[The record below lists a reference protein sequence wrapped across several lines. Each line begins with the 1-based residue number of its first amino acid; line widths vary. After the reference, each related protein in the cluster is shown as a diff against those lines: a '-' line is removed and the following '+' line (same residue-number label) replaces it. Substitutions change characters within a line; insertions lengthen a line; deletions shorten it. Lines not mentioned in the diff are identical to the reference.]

1 MAGRPAATSG
11 PEGWTRLPT
20 SVAEAASRGR
30 AARQRRWRRCA
41 HRADRRR
48 LLWLGCR
55 EHGYPRHGDGEVQW
69 AMREGRALARR
80 ADDKRCDHLTFG
92 WGGRS
97 ARTLADW
104 GAQPRVLPSPRT
116 PAPRQAP
123 PPPTAPGWRGRRSE
137 EAAAG
142 SHQGQWP
149 RAHRQHGTARLPG
162 DDR

>member
-55 EHGYPRHGDGEVQW
+55 EHGYSRHGRGEGQC
-69 AMREGRALARR
+69 AREKLGRGHTEWTTSAAT
-80 ADDKRCDHLTFG
+80 ASPS
-92 WGGRS
+92 GGAVCS
-97 ARTLADW
+97 ERTLADW